1 MERRRRNR
9 HASPRPKRVYGPS
22 GDPNN
27 VIPRDH
33 SPSANDEILA
43 ELGRTFLNLSK
54 PNDLDLCR
62 LLVIIERLRKA
73 VGYQEYLEVK
83 NKGQM
88 PTQNNSDI
96 KIKKH
101 WFITEEDIAKAF
113 GMTTRGLRKH
123 KADMVK
129 RINRYLN
136 SQGGT
141 KVPPKENT

>member
-9 HASPRPKRVYGPS
+9 HASPRPKRAYGPA
-22 GDPNN
+22 GNPDN

-33 SPSANDEILA
+33 SPSTNDEILA

-73 VGYQEYLEVK
+73 VGYQEYLEVNDK
-83 NKGQM
+83 DQM

-101 WFITEEDIAKAF
+101 WFITEENIAHAL

-123 KADMVK
+123 KSEMVK
-129 RINRYLN
+129 KINGYLTHP
-136 SQGGT
+136 GGT
-141 KVPPKENT
+141 KVPL